1 MAEVSWATHNIN
13 DEVAVGMPILPQ
25 LEIAQFDKRVIGME
39 NENTIS
45 ATETSST
52 ELDIVSRINALHE
65 KAEALSKLAKTNA
78 QEAIKVAIECGR
90 LLVEQKSKMNHGD
103 WLPWVGKNCYFTIR
117 TAQRYIK
124 LFESI
129 SVLGDG
135 ETVSQESDS
144 SNATPVSYLGNETV
158 EPKEVENF
166 IDSLP
171 AKTLKDAYIATGI
184 LPPSKEPELKEE
196 KAPES
201 YTIEHVK
208 YIDGFVKWYQSFKEK
223 YPLEDMSAT
232 TVDMLLLD
240 LSAIVRIY
248 QELSQLKRDKFSE
261 N

>member
-1 MAEVSWATHNIN
+1 
-13 DEVAVGMPILPQ
+13 MPILPQ

-45 ATETSST
+45 TTETSST

-65 KAEALSKLAKTNA
+65 KAEALSKLAKDKA

-90 LLVEQKSKMNHGD
+90 LLVEQKKSVPYGD
-103 WLPWVGKNCYFTIR
+103 WISWVESNCSFTRR
-117 TAQRYIK
+117 TASNYIK
-124 LFESI
+124 LFTSI
-129 SVLGDG
+129 RGVEDG
-135 ETVSQESDS
+135 KPVSQVENLPDVEIV
-144 SNATPVSYLGNETV
+144 NNEKTPT
-158 EPKEVENF
+158 ENF
-166 IDSLP
+166 IEKLP

-184 LPPSKEPELKEE
+184 LPPRKEPELKEE

-201 YTIEHVK
+201 YAIEHVK
-208 YIDGFVKWYQSFKEK
+208 YIDGFVKWYQGFKEK
-223 YPLEDMSAT
+223 FPLEDMSAT